1 MVPYPEVISY
11 FSKCIE
17 LCCKQLDIYCFSTS
31 HISDYFVSG
40 SFLVRWVICLESFK
54 CIPHLF
60 NGDLTVAWTRLLI
73 VGYCF
78 LQEFPCSKLFD
89 SHNRFF
95 YFRREWTIFNNT
107 PDLPIIV

>member
-1 MVPYPEVISY
+1 MVSYPEVISY
-11 FSKCIE
+11 FSQCIK
-17 LCCKQLDIYCFSTS
+17 LRCKQLDICCFSTS
-31 HISDYFVSG
+31 HISNYSVSR

-107 PDLPIIV
+107 LDLPIIV